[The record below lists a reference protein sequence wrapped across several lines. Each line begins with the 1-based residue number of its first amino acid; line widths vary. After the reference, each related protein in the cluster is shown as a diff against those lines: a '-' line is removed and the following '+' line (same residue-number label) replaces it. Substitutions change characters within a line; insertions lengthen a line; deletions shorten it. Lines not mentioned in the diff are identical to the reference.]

1 MDSNLSYDKR
11 KPLVSVIISVFNEEN
26 YIRESILSIV
36 NQSYT
41 NLEIIIIDD
50 YCTDNSISIINEFID
65 PRIILYQKTNEPRY
79 LASSRNIGINLAK
92 GEYIILHDA
101 DDTSEKDR
109 IEKQLNKAMS
119 LNCEVVIGCYV
130 NKIYSN
136 GFNSKMVLPIK
147 HEDIIKGFTRIRNR
161 ATIVSGTILA
171 SSSIFKHFKYNEY
184 LKYGQDWD
192 HMLRMYESMRI
203 FFYNYP
209 EFLYN
214 YYQRPKNVIKNPDW
228 VKYNIL
234 IRINQKRRLAGK
246 DDLKSLEDLNNFLR
260 SPLKFIFWG
269 SLLIILKI
277 NLYLKSIKTTP
288 NFFKFIH

>member
-1 MDSNLSYDKR
+1 MDSILSCDNR

-101 DDTSEKDR
+101 DDTSEEDR

-192 HMLRMYESMRI
+192 HMLRMYESKRI
-203 FFYNYP
+203 RFHNIP
-209 EFLYN
+209 EYLYN
-214 YYQRPKNVIKNPDW
+214 YYQRPKHVMVKPDW
-228 VKYNIL
+228 PYYNIL
-234 IRINQKRRLAGK
+234 IRINQKNRIKGK
-246 DDLKSLEDLNNFLR
+246 EELKTLEDLKKYLKNPFSFIYWGLFL
-260 SPLKFIFWG
+260 K
-269 SLLIILKI
+269 LIQL
-277 NLYLKSIKTTP
+277 NLYLKIRKSILI
-288 NFFKFIH
+288 N